1 MVSKNIRILGI
12 ELMTFQMLILNCRD
26 LKFKMMLTF
35 RIRLFFK
42 LLQTFFRNVFVFF
55 SQKIVL
61 MIFVEAYFD
70 YEPYFNLNKNLKYG
84 Q

>member
-12 ELMTFQMLILNCRD
+12 ELMTFRMLILNCRD

-35 RIRLFFK
+35 RIRLFLGFCK
-42 LLQTFFRNVFVFF
+42 HFFEMFSFF
-55 SQKIVL
+55 SRKKIVL

-70 YEPYFNLNKNLKYG
+70 YEPYFHLNKNLKYG